1 MVMKR
6 RAAIMTGKMELAGI
20 RRIFCTH
27 SDSFAYRNYGEF
39 SFVEFCACSKCG
51 KTLKLLKGFDED
63 MRG

>member
-1 MVMKR
+1 MVMKQR
-6 RAAIMTGKMELAGI
+6 TAIMPRNMQLAGI

-27 SDSFAYRNYGEF
+27 PDSFAYRNYGEF